1 VQSGLWYGPSGAEKC
16 PISKQAQRVHL
27 AVTSRSASLR
37 HTFPGRRHEYSGF
50 IVERCAACGRP
61 CNHAHS
67 DRSLLQA
74 SRTRILRERSVLAAL
89 RHRRCINQLDQAHH
103 PEFLGSWEWVT
114 FGRIRSVHLNTVVY
128 GWSSMVGIGSLLW
141 LQARL
146 CKVRLPKPHR
156 ASLDGNDLE
165 PVVCPQ
171 RTLHRLGL
179 PQLTV

>member
-1 VQSGLWYGPSGAEKC
+1 MSDFQAGAESTFDRDE
-16 PISKQAQRVHL
+16 PVGEP
-27 AVTSRSASLR
+27 TD
-37 HTFPGRRHEYSGF
+37 TFPGRRHEYSGF
-50 IVERCAACGRP
+50 IVERCAACSRR

-146 CKVRLPKPHR
+146 CKVRLPNR
-156 ASLDGNDLE
+156 I
-165 PVVCPQ
+165 V
-171 RTLHRLGL
+171 L
-179 PQLTV
+179 PSTVMIWNLA